1 MNELIYFGSAVK
13 ALGNGKVGGYLV
25 EFSDVE
31 SRKGAPPDLTKEFF
45 TKNTDYDIEGGEKKT
60 VYFDHGL
67 DPVLKRRKLSKAELK
82 VDEVGVWA
90 ETVLDTRD
98 KYLAKIYEM
107 VEKGILGWSSGS
119 ASHLVEKKKSA
130 GGFVEITAWPIVEA
144 SLTHTPANPYSTAV
158 PLKSFVVK
166 REPESVPTLAAKL
179 NKHIE
184 DLVDDGRDR
193 NDLINKIA
201 AEAGVELKTVTEILE
216 GGQRPSNARLK
227 AFARALDVSYES
239 LLEAAKHDYSQ
250 TVKGM
255 FATAL
260 AERTPSRWELESAYC
275 DIVSKMIMAA
285 VAAQYAGG
293 TFDWRSKVIEATDE
307 YGLILREHALAQGE
321 SYLSSGS
328 DEQFY
333 LKAIIDLEKDLS
345 VSGSLDL
352 DDHSQVVVSAL
363 REVTKRFHVNH
374 ENRVKSGRVLSEKN
388 RTRLSTLMT
397 QMQSAL
403 EDVQSLLEE
412 SQPMASEEEK
422 NAALST
428 FLRLQAE
435 RNRLG
440 VSYG

>member
-1 MNELIYFGSAVK
+1 MSTELIYFGSAVK

-25 EFSDVE
+25 EFSDVD

-45 TKNTDYDIEGGEKKT
+45 TKETDYDIEGGDKKT

-82 VDEVGVWA
+82 VDDVGVWA
-90 ETVLDTRD
+90 ETVLDIRD

-107 VEKGILGWSSGS
+107 VEKGVLGWSSGS

-130 GGFVEITAWPIVEA
+130 SGFVEITAWPIVEA
-144 SLTHTPANPYSTAV
+144 SLTHTPANPYSSAV
-158 PLKSFVVK
+158 PLKSFIV
-166 REPESVPTLAAKL
+166 EPETVTTLAAKL

-193 NDLINKIA
+193 NDLINKMA
-201 AEAGVELKTVTEILE
+201 AEAGVEVKTITEILE

-227 AFARALDVSYES
+227 AFARALDISYES
-239 LLEAAKHDYSQ
+239 LLEAAKHDYAQS
-250 TVKGM
+250 VKGM
-255 FATAL
+255 FANAL
-260 AERTPSRWELESAYC
+260 AERTPSRWELESAYS
-275 DIVSKMIMAA
+275 DILSKMMAAA
-285 VAAQYAGG
+285 VAARMAGEA
-293 TFDWRSKVIEATDE
+293 FEWRSKFRETTQE
-307 YGLILREHALAQGE
+307 YAAVLEDHALEQGE
-321 SYLSSGS
+321 SYLAS
-328 DEQFY
+328 ETNEPFY

-352 DDHSQVVVSAL
+352 DDHSQLVVSAL
-363 REVTKRFHVNH
+363 REVTKRFRVNH

-388 RTRLSTLMT
+388 RTRLSTLLT
-397 QMQSAL
+397 QMQSAI
-403 EDVQSLLEE
+403 EDVQNLLDE

-428 FLRLQAE
+428 FLRLQ
-435 RNRLG
+435 RNRG
-440 VSYG
+440 VSYAEN